1 MAPLPKFSH
10 LDLLTMV
17 SSSHLTGKQ
26 INTLAADL
34 RVKLGR
40 DVVETGFDTAMIM
53 HNNQYAEYFSAK
65 KKMFWD
71 LDGNF
76 MEKTF
81 FWCTRVKDFLKL
93 VARKREKN
101 LEECSV
107 KIGGDTGKGFLK
119 VTASIFCPSA
129 TPIL

>member
-10 LDLLTMV
+10 LDLLTMA

-26 INTLAADL
+26 INTIAADL

-53 HNNQYAEYFSAK
+53 HNNQYAEYFSAE
-65 KKMFWD
+65 KKMFWN
-71 LDGNF
+71 LDGNV

-81 FWCTRVKDFLKL
+81 FWCTRSKDFLKFVAL
-93 VARKREKN
+93 VAMTSMEKKPKQYNKRSTI
-101 LEECSV
+101 L
-107 KIGGDTGKGFLK
+107 
-119 VTASIFCPSA
+119 A
-129 TPIL
+129 TSSMAKKPKQ